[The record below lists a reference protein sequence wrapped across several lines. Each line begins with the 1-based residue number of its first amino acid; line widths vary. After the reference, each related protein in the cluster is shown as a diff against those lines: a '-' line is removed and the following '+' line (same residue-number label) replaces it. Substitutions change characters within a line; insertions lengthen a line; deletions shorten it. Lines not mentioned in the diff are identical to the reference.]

1 MSFLFVAAS
10 HLGETRTLPSIFL
23 PAKRDIQWDR
33 SRSEQTGQ
41 RPVESLLLRQKV
53 SRIFLGTFS
62 FCLQLPTRERRERYR
77 PSFCAHFPAFQ
88 IKAENLGTGVP
99 GKQKLADE
107 YSKRKS
113 GRSHKDL
120 PLYWRHHPDLNWGIK
135 ALQASAL
142 PLGYGAGK
150 RMGTM

>member
-1 MSFLFVAAS
+1 MSFLFVCNFPPGSDENAVVLA
-10 HLGETRTLPSIFL
+10 
-23 PAKRDIQWDR
+23 Q
-33 SRSEQTGQ
+33 
-41 RPVESLLLRQKV
+41 
-53 SRIFLGTFS
+53 
-62 FCLQLPTRERRERYR
+62 
-77 PSFCAHFPAFQ
+77 HFPAFQ
-88 IKAENLGTGVP
+88 IKAENPGTGVP
-99 GKQKLADE
+99 GKQKYADN
-107 YSKRKS
+107 YGKRKS